1 MKKKIAIVTGSS
13 GQDGSY
19 LCELLIKKSYKV
31 IAADRR
37 SSRDNKW
44 RHKFLKI
51 DDKLIYE
58 DFDLGD
64 LNSIVALFRKYKIDE
79 FYNLAAQSF
88 VAASFKTP
96 LSTSEITGIGVLR
109 VIDCIKNYQ
118 PKVKFYQASSSE
130 MYGNSKLKFQ
140 DEYTKFNPRSP
151 YAVAKLFGHHITKNY
166 REAYNLFLCSGIL
179 FNHESPLRGDEF
191 VTKKIVKHLVEVKKK
206 ERSHLE
212 LGNLYAK
219 RDWGYAKDYV
229 QAMWLMLQKK
239 IPEDY
244 VIATNKSYSVK
255 FFSDLVLKALKFN
268 YKWVGK
274 GINEKAIDKL
284 TRKPL
289 IKINKK
295 FYRPAE
301 VNFLKGSY
309 KKAKNQLKWRPK
321 TSIKELVKIMVDFEL
336 KNSSYKNS

>member
-1 MKKKIAIVTGSS
+1 MKNVLITGVT

-19 LCELLIKKSYKV
+19 LSKLLLDKGYRV
-31 IAADRR
+31 FGTHRR
-37 SSRDNKW
+37 TS
-44 RHKFLKI
+44 
-51 DDKLIYE
+51 
-58 DFDLGD
+58 
-64 LNSIVALFRKYKIDE
+64 SIVVWRLEYLNIINHPNFVLLEIDLTDLSSILRCIKQSNPE
-79 FYNLAAQSF
+79 IIFNLAAQSF
-88 VAASFKTP
+88 VAHSFNSPIT
-96 LSTSEITGIGVLR
+96 TAEITGVGVLNVLEAIR
-109 VIDCIKNYQ
+109 LSDKRI
-118 PKVKFYQASSSE
+118 KFYQASSSE
-130 MYGNSKLKFQ
+130 MFGKVKEVPQNELTPFH
-140 DEYTKFNPRSP
+140 PRSP
-151 YAVAKLFGHHITKNY
+151 YGVAKVFGHWATVNY
-166 REAYNLFLCSGIL
+166 RESYDIFAVSGIL
-179 FNHESPLRGDEF
+179 FNHESPLRGMEF
-191 VTKKIVKHLVEVKKK
+191 VTRKITSNLAKIKIGKTEKF
-206 ERSHLE
+206 S
-212 LGNLYAK
+212 LGNIYAK